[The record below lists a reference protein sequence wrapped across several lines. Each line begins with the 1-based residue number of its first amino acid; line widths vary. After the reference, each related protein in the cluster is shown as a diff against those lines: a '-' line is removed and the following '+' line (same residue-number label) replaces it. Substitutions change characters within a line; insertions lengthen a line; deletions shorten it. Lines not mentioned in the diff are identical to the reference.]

1 MSNIDYSKKYLKY
14 KNKYYNSKYETNQLG
29 GECQNKYILLSCPEF
44 NDLVNLLLQ
53 KDLDKSKRQILDIE
67 EAYKKKTG
75 LTIVN
80 ETEEGKTDEIKNI
93 ITDSEF
99 KKFIEDSF
107 AEWKSENFKKINK
120 NKEGLSSE
128 FIRSKTQITSNNFYR
143 GYINW
148 SSYGDKTPNI
158 KMNKETVVKLKGGK
172 VIFFAY
178 FSFNEEKATSIISQL
193 LFLNSLNH
201 YGVAEINI
209 VLPYFPVGTME
220 RIVGEGEI
228 PTAYSLAHMLN
239 MIPCGA
245 SKNNLYVFDIH
256 ALCSRFFFH
265 TNTRPVLISMMP
277 DYLTEMKKIEE
288 KGEHV
293 IIVFPD
299 DGAKKRFEKLLP
311 KEEPKIKTITCSK
324 IRKGDDR
331 IIKID
336 SGIENLYKNKTEE
349 SGILEGDINLFLI
362 DDLVQSGGTILEA
375 FRGLFVDLV
384 DKGFD
389 AKNIKCFAVITHAV
403 LPDETKT
410 KDFFKAK
417 VELPNKDGREQ
428 NTIEHP
434 MNITLIT
441 TDSRPE
447 CVKKLVADYN
457 IDKDE
462 KTYRV
467 KVLPLTKALYDIFT
481 KTCEGNDYVA
491 PFSIN

>member
-29 GECQNKYILLSCPEF
+29 GKCEKKYILLSCPEF
-44 NDLVNLLLQ
+44 NDLVDKMLEGNMDKELQ
-53 KDLDKSKRQILDIE
+53 QSVSEKNKYAIKEIEQLDK
-67 EAYKKKTG
+67 G
-75 LTIVN
+75 NFN
-80 ETEEGKTDEIKNI
+80 EINKSLKN
-93 ITDSEF
+93 
-99 KKFIEDSF
+99 FIEDLGTECLEKNIESIMNM
-107 AEWKSENFKKINK
+107 KDKLKK
-120 NKEGLSSE
+120 EYPRSTVQVSS
-128 FIRSKTQITSNNFYR
+128 QNFYK

-148 SSYGDKTPNI
+148 SYYGDKTPNI
-158 KMNKETVVKLKGGK
+158 KMNKETVIRLKGSK

-178 FSFNEEKATSIISQL
+178 FSFNEDNKDTTSIITQL

-288 KGEHV
+288 TSCGHV
-293 IIVFPD
+293 IVVFPD

-311 KEEPKIKTITCSK
+311 KEKKIKTITCSK
-324 IRKGDDR
+324 IRKAEDR

-336 SGIENLYKNKTEE
+336 SGIENLYVDKIEGGK
-349 SGILEGDINLFLI
+349 ILDGTINLFLI
-362 DDLVQSGGTILEA
+362 DDLVQSGSTILEA

-384 DKGFD
+384 QKGFK
-389 AKNIKCFAVITHAV
+389 AENIKCYAVITHAV
-403 LPDETKT
+403 LPDEKKT
-410 KDFFKAK
+410 NSFFDATVKLSK
-417 VELPNKDGREQ
+417 EIYH
-428 NTIEHP
+428 T

-441 TDSRPE
+441 TNSRPLRIKE
-447 CVKKLVADYN
+447 LENASYK
-457 IDKDE
+457 E
-462 KTYRV
+462 KVR
-467 KVLPLTKALYDIFT
+467 VLPLTKALLATFT
-481 KTCEGNDYVA
+481 NDCKVNDYVA

>member
-44 NDLVNLLLQ
+44 NGLVDDLLQ
-53 KDLDKSKRQILDIE
+53 KDLYLEKDGPINIKEREDATKANAELNIS
-67 EAYKKKTG
+67 YK
-75 LTIVN
+75 N
-80 ETEEGKTDEIKNI
+80 EEGKRK
-93 ITDSEF
+93 ITSITTHPDF
-99 KKFIEDSF
+99 KKFIEDLV
-107 AEWKSENFKKINK
+107 AEWKSDNFEKIEEKNTDLNFK
-120 NKEGLSSE
+120 SE
-128 FIRSKTQITSNNFYR
+128 FARSNTQITTKNFYR

-158 KMNKETVVKLKGGK
+158 KMNKETVVKLKGSK

-178 FSFNEEKATSIISQL
+178 FSFNEPTVTSIITQL

-277 DYLTEMKKIEE
+277 DYVEYMTNVTGGTNI
-288 KGEHV
+288 V
-293 IIVFPD
+293 VFPD
-299 DGAKKRFEKLLP
+299 DGAKKRFEKLLS
-311 KEEPKIKTITCSK
+311 KDIKTITCSK
-324 IRKGDDR
+324 IRKDDKR

-336 SGIENLYKNKTEE
+336 SGIDNLYTDSELQYR
-349 SGILEGDINLFLI
+349 IEGVINLFLI
-362 DDLVQSGGTILEA
+362 DDLVQSGGTIIEA
-375 FRGLFVDLV
+375 FRGLFVDL
-384 DKGFD
+384 DQRGFD
-389 AKNIKCFAVITHAV
+389 YNSIKCFAVITHAV
-403 LPDETKT
+403 LPDDKKT
-410 KDFFKAK
+410 TDFFEAE
-417 VELPNKDGREQ
+417 VELPKKDGRQ
-428 NTIEHP
+428 SVIKHP
-434 MNITLIT
+434 MNIKLIT

-447 CVKKLVADYN
+447 
-457 IDKDE
+457 
-462 KTYRV
+462 RV
-467 KVLPLTKALYDIFT
+467 KQLQAEECTFKNRVSVLPLTNALIATFT
-481 KTCEGNDYVA
+481 QECTENKYVA